1 MVQEEAREQ
10 TLKYDGKVERVLVES
25 VSDHDE
31 SLLTGRMSNN
41 TLVHFPGNQEMIG
54 EFADVKLLECHGFYY
69 VGELI

>member
-1 MVQEEAREQ
+1 YGGQIQ
-10 TLKYDGKVERVLVES
+10 RVLIES
-25 VSDHDE
+25 VNDHDE

-41 TLVHFPGNQEMIG
+41 TLVHFPGNKEMIG